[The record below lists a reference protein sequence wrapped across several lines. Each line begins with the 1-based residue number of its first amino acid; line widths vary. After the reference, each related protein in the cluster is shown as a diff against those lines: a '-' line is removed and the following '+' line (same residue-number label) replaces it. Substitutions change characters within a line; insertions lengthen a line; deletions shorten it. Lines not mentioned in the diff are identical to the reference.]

1 MKIQPAFPLCYMDD
15 PMRRA
20 EHSIYT
26 ILGESEAPGRA
37 LYEARVLPH
46 GRQIDFAIWLEGI
59 GRFAVEIKGGR
70 YVIDPETG
78 EWYLITGEGRFHQD
92 SPAAQAWSAAKSV
105 PEVIKERIGRGVYIV
120 SVLAMPNMVPDEAI
134 VTAAARHHVDVIFGT
149 DRWVERLVELAQP
162 HDIKRPPTAA
172 EIDQEVPLVMPELA
186 GPASPNPGPQVVIQ
200 HVDQLHLHVGPE
212 GVQGLGDLTGA
223 V

>member
-1 MKIQPAFPLCYMDD
+1 MKIQPVFPLCYGED

-26 ILGESEAPGRA
+26 ILEESEVPGRA

-59 GRFAVEIKGGR
+59 GRYAVEVKGGR

-78 EWYLITGEGRFHQD
+78 EWYLITGEGRFRKD
-92 SPAAQAWSAAKSV
+92 SPAIQAWTAAKSV
-105 PEVIKERIGRGVYIV
+105 PEVIKQRIGRGVYII
-120 SVLAMPNMVPDEAI
+120 SVLAMPDMERDEDI

-149 DRWVERLVELAQP
+149 DRWVQRLVELAGP
-162 HDIKRPPTAA
+162 HQIVLPPTEAQ
-172 EIDQEVPLVMPELA
+172 IDQEVALVMPELA
-186 GPASPNPGPQVVIQ
+186 LPASAPHGPQVVIQ
-200 HVDQLHLHVGPE
+200 HVDRIHIHVGPE
-212 GVQGLGDLTGA
+212 GVQGLGDLTGTG
-223 V
+223 